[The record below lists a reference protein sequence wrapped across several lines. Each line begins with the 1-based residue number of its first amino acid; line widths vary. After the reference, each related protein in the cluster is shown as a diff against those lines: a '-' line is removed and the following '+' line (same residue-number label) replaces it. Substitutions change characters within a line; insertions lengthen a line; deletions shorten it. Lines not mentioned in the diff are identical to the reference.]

1 MIYLDNAA
9 TTPLLP
15 EVIEAM
21 TQTLNT
27 VYGNPSSVHTLG
39 RKASQVLRE
48 SRESLAHLLEANPRQ
63 ITFTSGG
70 SESNST
76 AIIGYAL
83 AHQDMGKHLIATS
96 IEHPSVLKAL
106 SYLKNRHG
114 FDITLVSPHSD
125 GSYTSE
131 LIKES
136 LRSDTLLVSMMAA
149 NNETGQLLPIA
160 EVGRLLE
167 NHQAIFHVDAVQVMG
182 KIPFSPK
189 EFKID
194 LFSATGHKFHGP
206 KGVGFLYHKENI
218 LFDPLIHGGEQEEK
232 HRAGTEN
239 LASIVGMTKALE
251 IAYDKMAKN
260 YDHIEKLNQRL
271 LDNLTGTDIY
281 INQFGQSLP
290 HILNLG
296 ISNTNHDLLL
306 TQFDLSNIAIS
317 TGSACTAGTVEPS
330 HVLEAVYGTDSPK
343 LRENIRVS
351 FSELNTS
358 QEVDTFTNQLKK
370 IL

>member
-1 MIYLDNAA
+1 
-9 TTPLLP
+9 
-15 EVIEAM
+15 
-21 TQTLNT
+21 
-27 VYGNPSSVHTLG
+27 
-39 RKASQVLRE
+39 
-48 SRESLAHLLEANPRQ
+48 
-63 ITFTSGG
+63 
-70 SESNST
+70 
-76 AIIGYAL
+76 
-83 AHQDMGKHLIATS
+83 
-96 IEHPSVLKAL
+96 
-106 SYLKNRHG
+106 
-114 FDITLVSPHSD
+114 
-125 GSYTSE
+125 
-131 LIKES
+131 
-136 LRSDTLLVSMMAA
+136 
-149 NNETGQLLPIA
+149 
-160 EVGRLLE
+160 
-167 NHQAIFHVDAVQVMG
+167 
-182 KIPFSPK
+182 
-189 EFKID
+189 
-194 LFSATGHKFHGP
+194 
-206 KGVGFLYHKENI
+206 
-218 LFDPLIHGGEQEEK
+218 
-232 HRAGTEN
+232 
-239 LASIVGMTKALE
+239 MTKALE